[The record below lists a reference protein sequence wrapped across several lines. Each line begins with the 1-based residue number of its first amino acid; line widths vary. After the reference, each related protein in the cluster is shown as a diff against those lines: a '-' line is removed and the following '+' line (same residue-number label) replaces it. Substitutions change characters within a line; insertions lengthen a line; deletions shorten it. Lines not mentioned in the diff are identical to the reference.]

1 MTAAGNPVPAG
12 GPIRVLVADDHPVVR
27 DGLAAVLEVQPDMT
41 VAGLAADGE
50 EVVARHREL
59 RPDVTL
65 MDLAMPRLDGV
76 EATAAI
82 RAEWPEARILVLT
95 TFDGDENV
103 YRALHGG
110 ARGYLLKDSSTA
122 DLLAAVRAVHAGAL
136 HLSADAASRL
146 AARAAAGP
154 ALSRR
159 EVEVLRLVAA
169 GRTNREIGGELCI
182 SEGTVKTHLL
192 SIHEKLGVRDRTEAV
207 VVALR
212 RGIVRL

>member
-1 MTAAGNPVPAG
+1 MSASSET
-12 GPIRVLVADDHPVVR
+12 IRVLVADDHAVVR
-27 DGLAAVLEVQPDMT
+27 DGLAAVLDVQPDIA
-41 VAGLAADGE
+41 VAGLARDGE
-50 EVVARHREL
+50 EAVALCREL

-65 MDLAMPRLDGV
+65 MDLVMPRLDGV

-82 RAEWPEARILVLT
+82 RREWPAARILVLT

-103 YRALHGG
+103 YRALHSG

-136 HLSADAASRL
+136 HLSPEAAARL
-146 AARAAAGP
+146 AARGAAGP
-154 ALSRR
+154 TLSRR
-159 EVEVLRLVAA
+159 EIEVLRLVAA
-169 GRTNREIGGELCI
+169 GRTNREIGAQLCI

-207 VVALR
+207 MAALR